1 MGAGAVSST
10 GKLELRTTTALATS
24 PCLLLSSYYLDN
36 QGEYR
41 ADNLKSKSGS
51 LELLLTQL
59 ENLNF
64 FWIFLLIHHEPLP

>member
-24 PCLLLSSYYLDN
+24 PCPLLSSYYLDN
-36 QGEYR
+36 REEYR
-41 ADNLKSKSGS
+41 VDNLKSKSCY

-59 ENLNF
+59 RNLNL